1 MKEATRE
8 EWKALYEAVLASR
21 AQEPWRLFRD
31 EQLFAI
37 EVQEFGETAYCS
49 IIGYYEQPVKIT
61 I

>member
-31 EQLFAI
+31 D
-37 EVQEFGETAYCS
+37 
-49 IIGYYEQPVKIT
+49 
-61 I
+61 